1 MFAKVVVASL
11 GLEETYEKSQINV
24 WTLILTPTLKDPALL
39 TLTKSP
45 VGLEDN
51 PDSPESLPQQRGVI
65 EEGLEG

>member
-1 MFAKVVVASL
+1 MKKP
-11 GLEETYEKSQINV
+11 EINV
-24 WTLILTPTLKDPALL
+24 LSLILTPTLKDPALL

-51 PDSPESLPQQRGVI
+51 PDSPESLPQHRGVI